1 MSPTVDPLWLSGVI
15 SFVNETLTFVVYAV
29 GFVAALRRWAD
40 RGRSARSAAV
50 GFGIGLLGDFGRHA
64 LTLLNAW
71 YFAPTAALGADYDSY
86 LWQML
91 AATSLR
97 SFARPVAMLLL
108 LLALWFAWRD
118 TGRAGS
124 DPVT

>member
-1 MSPTVDPLWLSGVI
+1 MSPTIDPLRLSGVI
-15 SFVNETLTFVVYAV
+15 SFVNETLTLIVYAV

-40 RGRSARSAAV
+40 RGRSARSAAA
-50 GFGIGLLGDFGRHA
+50 GFGIGLLGDFGGHA

-71 YFAPTAALGADYDSY
+71 YLAPTAALGADYESY
-86 LWQML
+86 LWPML
-91 AATSLR
+91 VATSLR
-97 SFARPVAMLLL
+97 SFTRPASVSLI

-118 TGRAGS
+118 SDRVHR